1 MDLHTLMILFLAVL
15 LASFLHGI
23 SGFAF
28 GIVALMI
35 FPYFFPYT
43 EAIALTSLMM
53 IFVLLYN
60 ACLLYTSM
68 FFCSFNER
76 KQVVGLIL
84 LYARHKEN
92 LVYKRIFYHW
102 GSYVIIANRNV

>member
-1 MDLHTLMILFLAVL
+1 MWEIRNYLIEDSSLFL
-15 LASFLHGI
+15 
-23 SGFAF
+23 
-28 GIVALMI
+28 
-35 FPYFFPYT
+35 
-43 EAIALTSLMM
+43 
-53 IFVLLYN
+53 
-60 ACLLYTSM
+60 M

>member
-1 MDLHTLMILFLAVL
+1 MDLHILMILFLAVL

-35 FPYFFPYT
+35 FPYFFSYT

-60 ACLLYTSM
+60 AWLY
-68 FFCSFNER
+68 R
-76 KQVVGLIL
+76 KYIAWKLIPVPILAYMGMDFLAIL
-84 LYARHKEN
+84 LLKYAGDN
-92 LVYKRIFYHW
+92 PIWY
-102 GSYVIIANRNV
+102 